1 MSLLPISLQSSLQ
14 EIVRRCHPCGA
25 DIRAILLST
34 TEGVPLGRILNTPLN
49 EEILASI
56 ESVWA
61 PASKQFS
68 VLGLGKVQQ
77 ATAIYDHGT
86 LIHLYQGPLVITILC
101 GESSNL
107 GAVRSTA
114 IPLLK
119 QVLEPLG
126 TTLLN
131 SLKPDWQEE
140 ETHFATTSNAT
151 YYQ

>member
-1 MSLLPISLQSSLQ
+1 LPFADDLFVHDVFLLGISQ
-14 EIVRRCHPCGA
+14 
-25 DIRAILLST
+25 
-34 TEGVPLGRILNTPLN
+34 
-49 EEILASI
+49 
-56 ESVWA
+56 
-61 PASKQFS
+61 K
-68 VLGLGKVQQ
+68 
-77 ATAIYDHGT
+77 
-86 LIHLYQGPLVITILC
+86 VITILC

-140 ETHFATTSNAT
+140 ETHFATTSNTT

>member
-1 MSLLPISLQSSLQ
+1 MVGKQSCF
-14 EIVRRCHPCGA
+14 VVVVVV
-25 DIRAILLST
+25 ILFLILFLIHDLCTIYFSSYH
-34 TEGVPLGRILNTPLN
+34 VLGRT
-49 EEILASI
+49 
-56 ESVWA
+56 WFQ
-61 PASKQFS
+61 K
-68 VLGLGKVQQ
+68 
-77 ATAIYDHGT
+77 
-86 LIHLYQGPLVITILC
+86 VITILC

-140 ETHFATTSNAT
+140 EETPFPATAT